1 MLTRANNPGGFRTIH
16 LNCFIEHLAAYD
28 CLLDVANNRIRIWAP
43 SYTSLDT
50 SMTSW
55 TVYIESSRT
64 QILPYVTFYPVGWLG
79 NQGLLTTSPPPY
91 DFDYLFTPAMYT
103 GTPANFEGRIVT
115 TRTSA
120 GGIKETFTRNFNYLP
135 PYFHRTNNI
144 NYLVSFITSI
154 NRYTMLQLRFQTHLS
169 YSIPA
174 GNIPL
179 WGKLLLELPT

>member
-1 MLTRANNPGGFRTIH
+1 MLIRSNNPSGYKTIH

-28 CLLDVANNRIRIWAP
+28 CILDFANNRIRIWAP
-43 SYTSLDT
+43 TYTSLDT
-50 SMTSW
+50 SMASW
-55 TVYIESSRT
+55 TVFIESSRT
-64 QILPYVTFYPVGWLG
+64 QILPFVNFYPVGWG
-79 NQGLLTTSPPPY
+79 ANQGLLTTDPPPY

-103 GTPANFEGRIVT
+103 GTPANFVGRIVT
-115 TRTSA
+115 SRTSV

-135 PYFHRTNNI
+135 PYFDRTNNI

-154 NRYTMLQLRFQTHLS
+154 SRYSMLQLRFKTHLL

-179 WGKLLLELPT
+179 WG